1 LIRYKWITSS
11 YKTINFF
18 VLKILTGL
26 TEQDER
32 DYFSLKK
39 VIENWGRLD
48 EYQQERYSQLY
59 FKIEDFIRQ
68 NEEIYK
74 SVLNQNKDVWWTF
87 DLF

>member
-1 LIRYKWITSS
+1 MIRYKWITSS

-48 EYQQERYSQLY
+48 EY
-59 FKIEDFIRQ
+59 
-68 NEEIYK
+68 
-74 SVLNQNKDVWWTF
+74 
-87 DLF
+87 